1 MKQRRK
7 ILFCDNVLWGLVNF
21 RGSVIR
27 HFIQQGDEVI
37 LVAPQDD
44 ESIMKV
50 DIPQGVRYI
59 PVRLNRC
66 SRNPLTDLMYCA
78 HLYRIYR
85 KERPDYI
92 FHYTIKPNVYG
103 SIAARMVGISC
114 TGMVAGLGY
123 GLLGDGMLSRLLG
136 VMYRYA
142 FKYVSSI
149 FVLNQFN
156 YQYLLE
162 HKFCTAG
169 QLRLLKGGEGVDLN
183 AYPYVEEKSGSPV
196 IFLMIGRVLYDKGYR
211 EYVEAAKIVRRQY
224 PDVHC
229 QLLGML
235 DETYPAH
242 VDEEE
247 LRRDVEGGA
256 IEYLASTN
264 NVMQYLGRSGVV
276 VVLPS
281 YFEGLNRSLMEAC
294 SVGRPIITTD
304 IPGCR
309 ETVDDGQNGFLVKVK
324 DARSLADGMLRY
336 LKLSEEERQAFSRHS
351 RKKAEETF
359 DVRHVI
365 KEYEKD
371 LANARKNK

>member
-1 MKQRRK
+1 MKQGRK

-27 HFIQQGDEVI
+27 HFVQQGDEVV

-50 DIPQGVRYI
+50 DIPKGVRYI

-66 SRNPLTDLMYCA
+66 SRNPFTDLMYCA

-85 KERPDYI
+85 KEHPDYI

-103 SIAARMVGISC
+103 SIAARLAGISC

-123 GLLGDGMLSRLLG
+123 GLLGDGMLSRLLA

-156 YQYLLE
+156 YQYLLD
-162 HKFCTAG
+162 HKFCTSS
-169 QLRLLKGGEGVDLN
+169 QLRLFKGGEGVDLS
-183 AYPYVEEKSGSPV
+183 AYPYVREESGSPV
-196 IFLMIGRVLYDKGYR
+196 VFLMVGRVLYDKGYR
-211 EYVEAAKIVRRQY
+211 EYVQAAKIVKQEY
-224 PDVHC
+224 PDVRC

-242 VDEEE
+242 VDEAE
-247 LRRDVEGGA
+247 LKRDVEEGT
-256 IEYLASTN
+256 IEYLESTN
-264 NVMQYLGRSGVV
+264 DVMQYLGRSGVV

-281 YFEGLNRSLMEAC
+281 YFEGLSRSLMEAC
-294 SVGRPIITTD
+294 AVGRPIIATD

-309 ETVDDGQNGFLVKVK
+309 ETVDEGKNGFLVKVK
-324 DARSLADGMLRY
+324 DSRSLAEGMLRY
-336 LKLSEEERQAFSRHS
+336 LNLSDAEKQAFSKHS

-359 DVRHVI
+359 DVRQVI

-371 LANARKNK
+371 LAKARK

>member
-1 MKQRRK
+1 MKQGRK

-27 HFIQQGDEVI
+27 HFVQQGDEVV

-50 DIPQGVRYI
+50 DIPEGVRYI

-66 SRNPLTDLMYCA
+66 SRNPFTDLIYCA

-85 KERPDYI
+85 KEHPDYI

-103 SIAARMVGISC
+103 SIAARLAGINC

-123 GLLGDGMLSRLLG
+123 GLLGDGMLSRLLA

-149 FVLNQFN
+149 FVLNKFN
-156 YQYLLE
+156 YQYLLD
-162 HKFCTAG
+162 HKFCTSA
-169 QLRLLKGGEGVDLN
+169 QLRLFKGGEGVDLS
-183 AYPYVEEKSGSPV
+183 AYPYVREESGSPV
-196 IFLMIGRVLYDKGYR
+196 VFLMVGRVLYDKGYR
-211 EYVEAAKIVRRQY
+211 EYVQAAKIVKQQY
-224 PDVHC
+224 PDVRC

-247 LRRDVEGGA
+247 LKRDVEEGT

-264 NVMQYLGRSGVV
+264 DVMQYLGRSGVV

-281 YFEGLNRSLMEAC
+281 YFEGLSRSLMEAC
-294 SVGRPIITTD
+294 AVGRPIIATD

-309 ETVDDGQNGFLVKVK
+309 ETVDEGKNGFLVKVK
-324 DARSLADGMLRY
+324 DSSSLAEGMLRY
-336 LKLSEEERQAFSRHS
+336 LSLSDAEKQAFSRHS

-359 DVRHVI
+359 DVRQVI
-365 KEYEKD
+365 KEYEKN
-371 LANARKNK
+371 LAKARK

>member
-1 MKQRRK
+1 MKQGRK

-27 HFIQQGDEVI
+27 HFVQQGDEVV

-50 DIPQGVRYI
+50 DIPEGVRYI

-66 SRNPLTDLMYCA
+66 SRNPFTDLIYCA

-85 KERPDYI
+85 KEHPDYI

-103 SIAARMVGISC
+103 SIAARLAGINC

-123 GLLGDGMLSRLLG
+123 GLLGDGMLSRLLA

-149 FVLNQFN
+149 FVLNKFN
-156 YQYLLE
+156 YQYLLD
-162 HKFCTAG
+162 HKFCTSA
-169 QLRLLKGGEGVDLN
+169 QLRLFKGGEGVDLS
-183 AYPYVEEKSGSPV
+183 AYPYVREESGSPV
-196 IFLMIGRVLYDKGYR
+196 VFLMVGRVLYDKGYR
-211 EYVEAAKIVRRQY
+211 EYVQAAKIVKQQY
-224 PDVHC
+224 PDVRC

-247 LRRDVEGGA
+247 LKRDVEEGT

-264 NVMQYLGRSGVV
+264 DVMQYLGRSGVV

-281 YFEGLNRSLMEAC
+281 YFEGLSRSLMEAC
-294 SVGRPIITTD
+294 AVGRPIIATD

-309 ETVDDGQNGFLVKVK
+309 ETVDEGKNGFLVKVK
-324 DARSLADGMLRY
+324 DSSSLAEGMLRY
-336 LKLSEEERQAFSRHS
+336 LSLSDVEKQAFSRHS

-359 DVRHVI
+359 DVRQVI
-365 KEYEKD
+365 KEYEKN
-371 LANARKNK
+371 LAKARK

>member
-1 MKQRRK
+1 MKQGRK

-27 HFIQQGDEVI
+27 HFVQQGDEVV

-50 DIPQGVRYI
+50 DIPEGVRYI

-66 SRNPLTDLMYCA
+66 SRNPFTDLIYCA

-85 KERPDYI
+85 KEHPDYI

-103 SIAARMVGISC
+103 SIAARLAGINC

-123 GLLGDGMLSRLLG
+123 GLLGDGMPSRLLA

-149 FVLNQFN
+149 FVLNKFN
-156 YQYLLE
+156 YQYLLD
-162 HKFCTAG
+162 HKFCTSA
-169 QLRLLKGGEGVDLN
+169 QLRLFKGGEGVDLS
-183 AYPYVEEKSGSPV
+183 AYPYVREESGSPV
-196 IFLMIGRVLYDKGYR
+196 VFLMVGRVLYDKGYR
-211 EYVEAAKIVRRQY
+211 EYVQAAKIVKQQY
-224 PDVHC
+224 PDVRC

-247 LRRDVEGGA
+247 LERDVEEGT

-264 NVMQYLGRSGVV
+264 DVMQYLGRSGVV

-281 YFEGLNRSLMEAC
+281 YFEGLSRSLMEAC
-294 SVGRPIITTD
+294 AVGRPIIATD

-309 ETVDDGQNGFLVKVK
+309 ETVDEGKNGFLVKVK
-324 DARSLADGMLRY
+324 DSSSLAEGMLRY
-336 LKLSEEERQAFSRHS
+336 LSLSDAEKQAFSRHS

-359 DVRHVI
+359 DVRQVI

-371 LANARKNK
+371 LAKARK

>member
-1 MKQRRK
+1 MKQGRK

-27 HFIQQGDEVI
+27 HFVQQGDEVV

-50 DIPQGVRYI
+50 DIPEGVRYI

-66 SRNPLTDLMYCA
+66 SRNPFTDLIYCA

-85 KERPDYI
+85 KEHPDYI

-103 SIAARMVGISC
+103 SIAARLAGINC

-123 GLLGDGMLSRLLG
+123 GLLGDGMLSRLLA

-156 YQYLLE
+156 YQYLLD
-162 HKFCTAG
+162 HKFCTSA
-169 QLRLLKGGEGVDLN
+169 QLRLFKGGEGVDLS
-183 AYPYVEEKSGSPV
+183 AYPYVREESGSPV
-196 IFLMIGRVLYDKGYR
+196 VFLMVGRVLYDKGYR
-211 EYVEAAKIVRRQY
+211 EYVQAAKIVKQQY
-224 PDVHC
+224 PDVRC

-235 DETYPAH
+235 DKTYPAH

-247 LRRDVEGGA
+247 LKRDVEEGT

-264 NVMQYLGRSGVV
+264 DVMQYLGRSGVV

-281 YFEGLNRSLMEAC
+281 YFEGLSRSLMEAC
-294 SVGRPIITTD
+294 AVGRPIIATD

-309 ETVDDGQNGFLVKVK
+309 ETVDEGKNGFLVKVK
-324 DARSLADGMLRY
+324 DSSSLAEGMLRY
-336 LKLSEEERQAFSRHS
+336 LSLSDAEKQAFSRHS

-359 DVRHVI
+359 DVRQVI

-371 LANARKNK
+371 LAKARK

>member
-1 MKQRRK
+1 MKQGRK

-27 HFIQQGDEVI
+27 HFVQQGDEVV

-50 DIPQGVRYI
+50 DIPEGVRYI

-66 SRNPLTDLMYCA
+66 SRNPFTDLIYCA

-85 KERPDYI
+85 KEHPDYI

-103 SIAARMVGISC
+103 SIAARLAGINC

-123 GLLGDGMLSRLLG
+123 GLLGDGMLSRLLA

-156 YQYLLE
+156 YQYLLD
-162 HKFCTAG
+162 HKFCTSA
-169 QLRLLKGGEGVDLN
+169 QLRLFKGGEGVDLN
-183 AYPYVEEKSGSPV
+183 AYPYVREESGSPV
-196 IFLMIGRVLYDKGYR
+196 VFLMVGRVLYDKGYR
-211 EYVEAAKIVRRQY
+211 EYVQAAKIVKQQY
-224 PDVHC
+224 PDVRC

-247 LRRDVEGGA
+247 LKRDVEEGT

-264 NVMQYLGRSGVV
+264 DVMQYLGRSGVV

-281 YFEGLNRSLMEAC
+281 YFEGLSRSLMEAC
-294 SVGRPIITTD
+294 AVGRPIIATD

-309 ETVDDGQNGFLVKVK
+309 ETVDEGKNGFLVKVK
-324 DARSLADGMLRY
+324 DSSSLAEGMLRY
-336 LKLSEEERQAFSRHS
+336 LSLSDAEKQAFSRHS

-359 DVRHVI
+359 DVRQVI

-371 LANARKNK
+371 LAKARK

>member
-1 MKQRRK
+1 MKQGRK

-27 HFIQQGDEVI
+27 HFVQQGDEVV

-50 DIPQGVRYI
+50 DIPEGVRYI

-66 SRNPLTDLMYCA
+66 SRNPFTDLIYCA

-85 KERPDYI
+85 KEHPDYI

-103 SIAARMVGISC
+103 SIAARLAGINC

-123 GLLGDGMLSRLLG
+123 GLLGDGMLSRLLA

-156 YQYLLE
+156 YQYLLD
-162 HKFCTAG
+162 HKFCTSA
-169 QLRLLKGGEGVDLN
+169 QLRLFKGGEGVDLS
-183 AYPYVEEKSGSPV
+183 AYPYVREESGSPV
-196 IFLMIGRVLYDKGYR
+196 VFLMVGRVLYDKGYR
-211 EYVEAAKIVRRQY
+211 EYVQAAKIVKQQY
-224 PDVHC
+224 PDVRC

-247 LRRDVEGGA
+247 LKRDVEEGT

-264 NVMQYLGRSGVV
+264 DVMQYLGRSGVV

-281 YFEGLNRSLMEAC
+281 YFEGLSRSLMEAC
-294 SVGRPIITTD
+294 AVGRPIIATD

-309 ETVDDGQNGFLVKVK
+309 ETVDEGKNGFLVKVK
-324 DARSLADGMLRY
+324 DSSSLAEGMLRY
-336 LKLSEEERQAFSRHS
+336 LSLSDAEKQAFSRHS

-359 DVRHVI
+359 DVRQVI

-371 LANARKNK
+371 LAKARK

>member
-1 MKQRRK
+1 MKQGRK

-27 HFIQQGDEVI
+27 HFVQQGDEVV

-50 DIPQGVRYI
+50 DIPEGVRYI

-66 SRNPLTDLMYCA
+66 SRNPFTDLIYCA

-85 KERPDYI
+85 KEHPDYI

-103 SIAARMVGISC
+103 SIAARLAGINC

-123 GLLGDGMLSRLLG
+123 GLLGDGMLSRLLA

-149 FVLNQFN
+149 FVLNKFN
-156 YQYLLE
+156 YQYLLD
-162 HKFCTAG
+162 HKFCTSA
-169 QLRLLKGGEGVDLN
+169 QLRLFKGGEGVDLS
-183 AYPYVEEKSGSPV
+183 AYPYVWEESGSPV
-196 IFLMIGRVLYDKGYR
+196 VFLMVGRVLYDKGYR
-211 EYVEAAKIVRRQY
+211 EYVQAAKIVKQQY
-224 PDVHC
+224 PDVRC

-247 LRRDVEGGA
+247 LKRDVEEGT

-264 NVMQYLGRSGVV
+264 DVMQYLGRSGVV

-281 YFEGLNRSLMEAC
+281 YFEGLSRSLMEAC
-294 SVGRPIITTD
+294 AVGRPIIATD

-309 ETVDDGQNGFLVKVK
+309 ETVDEGKNGFLVKVK
-324 DARSLADGMLRY
+324 DSSSLAEGMLRY
-336 LKLSEEERQAFSRHS
+336 LSLSDAEKQAFSRHS

-359 DVRHVI
+359 DVRQVI

-371 LANARKNK
+371 LAKARK

>member
-1 MKQRRK
+1 MKQGRK

-27 HFIQQGDEVI
+27 HFVQQGDEVV
-37 LVAPQDD
+37 LVASQDD

-50 DIPQGVRYI
+50 DIPEGVRYI

-66 SRNPLTDLMYCA
+66 SRNPFTDLIYCA

-85 KERPDYI
+85 KEHPDYI

-103 SIAARMVGISC
+103 SIAARLAGINC

-123 GLLGDGMLSRLLG
+123 GLLGDGMLSRLLA

-149 FVLNQFN
+149 FVLNKFN
-156 YQYLLE
+156 YQYLLD
-162 HKFCTAG
+162 HKFCTSA
-169 QLRLLKGGEGVDLN
+169 QLRLFKGGEGVDLS
-183 AYPYVEEKSGSPV
+183 AYPYVREESGSPV
-196 IFLMIGRVLYDKGYR
+196 VFLMVGRVLYDKGYR
-211 EYVEAAKIVRRQY
+211 EYVQAAKIVKQQY
-224 PDVHC
+224 PDVRC

-247 LRRDVEGGA
+247 LKRDVEEGT

-264 NVMQYLGRSGVV
+264 DVMQYLGRSGVV

-281 YFEGLNRSLMEAC
+281 YFEGLSRSLMEAC
-294 SVGRPIITTD
+294 AVGRPIIATD

-309 ETVDDGQNGFLVKVK
+309 ETVDEGKNGFLVKVK
-324 DARSLADGMLRY
+324 DSSSLAEGMLRY
-336 LKLSEEERQAFSRHS
+336 LSLSDAEKQAFSRHS

-359 DVRHVI
+359 DVRQVI

-371 LANARKNK
+371 LAKARK

>member
-27 HFIQQGDEVI
+27 HFVQQGDEVI
-37 LVAPQDD
+37 LVAPQGD

-50 DIPQGVRYI
+50 DIPEGVRYI

-66 SRNPLTDLMYCA
+66 SRNPFTDLIYCT

-85 KERPDYI
+85 KEHPDYI

-103 SIAARMVGISC
+103 SIAARLAGINC

-123 GLLGDGMLSRLLG
+123 GLLGDGMLSRLLA

-149 FVLNQFN
+149 FVLNKFN
-156 YQYLLE
+156 YQYLLD
-162 HKFCTAG
+162 HKFCTSA
-169 QLRLLKGGEGVDLN
+169 QLRLFKGGEGVDLS
-183 AYPYVEEKSGSPV
+183 AYPYVREESGSPV
-196 IFLMIGRVLYDKGYR
+196 VFLMVGRVLYDKGYR
-211 EYVEAAKIVRRQY
+211 EYVQAAKIVKQQY
-224 PDVHC
+224 PDVRC

-247 LRRDVEGGA
+247 LKRDVEEGT

-264 NVMQYLGRSGVV
+264 DVMQYLGRSGVV

-281 YFEGLNRSLMEAC
+281 YFEGLSRSLMEAC
-294 SVGRPIITTD
+294 AVGRPIIATD

-309 ETVDDGQNGFLVKVK
+309 ETVDEGKNGFLVKVK
-324 DARSLADGMLRY
+324 DSSSLAEGMLRY
-336 LKLSEEERQAFSRHS
+336 LSLSDAEKQAFSRHS

-359 DVRHVI
+359 DVRQVI

-371 LANARKNK
+371 LAKARK

>member
-1 MKQRRK
+1 MKQGRK

-27 HFIQQGDEVI
+27 HFVQQGDEVV

-50 DIPQGVRYI
+50 DIPEGVRYI

-66 SRNPLTDLMYCA
+66 SRNPFTDLIYCA

-85 KERPDYI
+85 KEHPDYI

-103 SIAARMVGISC
+103 SIAARLAGINC

-123 GLLGDGMLSRLLG
+123 GLLGDGMLSRLLA

-149 FVLNQFN
+149 FVLNNFN
-156 YQYLLE
+156 YQYLLD
-162 HKFCTAG
+162 HKFCTSA
-169 QLRLLKGGEGVDLN
+169 QLRLFKGGEGVDLS
-183 AYPYVEEKSGSPV
+183 AYPYVREESGSPV
-196 IFLMIGRVLYDKGYR
+196 VFLMVGRVLYDKGYR
-211 EYVEAAKIVRRQY
+211 EYVQAAKIVKQQY
-224 PDVHC
+224 PDVRC

-247 LRRDVEGGA
+247 LKRDVEEGT

-264 NVMQYLGRSGVV
+264 DVMQYLGRSGVV

-281 YFEGLNRSLMEAC
+281 YFEGLSRSLMEAC
-294 SVGRPIITTD
+294 AVGRPIIATD

-309 ETVDDGQNGFLVKVK
+309 ETVDEGKDGFPVKVK
-324 DARSLADGMLRY
+324 DSSSLAEGMLRY
-336 LKLSEEERQAFSRHS
+336 LSLSDAEKQAFSRHS

-359 DVRHVI
+359 DVRQVI

-371 LANARKNK
+371 LAKARK

>member
-1 MKQRRK
+1 MKQGRK

-27 HFIQQGDEVI
+27 HFVQQGDEVV

-44 ESIMKV
+44 ESVMKV
-50 DIPQGVRYI
+50 DILEGVRYI

-66 SRNPLTDLMYCA
+66 SRNPFTDLIYCA

-85 KERPDYI
+85 KEHPDYI

-103 SIAARMVGISC
+103 SIAARLAGINC

-123 GLLGDGMLSRLLG
+123 GLLGDGMLSRLLA

-156 YQYLLE
+156 YQYLLD
-162 HKFCTAG
+162 HKFCSSA
-169 QLRLLKGGEGVDLN
+169 QLRLFKGGEGVDLS
-183 AYPYVEEKSGSPV
+183 AYPYVREESGSPV
-196 IFLMIGRVLYDKGYR
+196 VFLMVGRVLYDKGYR
-211 EYVEAAKIVRRQY
+211 EYVQAAKIVKQQY
-224 PDVHC
+224 PDVRC

-247 LRRDVEGGA
+247 LKRDVEEGT

-264 NVMQYLGRSGVV
+264 DVMQYLGRSGVV

-281 YFEGLNRSLMEAC
+281 YFEGLSRSLMEAC
-294 SVGRPIITTD
+294 AVGRPIIATD

-309 ETVDDGQNGFLVKVK
+309 ETVDEGKNGFLVKVK
-324 DARSLADGMLRY
+324 DSSSLAEGMLRY
-336 LKLSEEERQAFSRHS
+336 LSLSDAEKQAFSRHS

-359 DVRHVI
+359 DVRQVI

-371 LANARKNK
+371 LAKARK

>member
-1 MKQRRK
+1 MKQGRK

-27 HFIQQGDEVI
+27 HFVQQGDEVV

-50 DIPQGVRYI
+50 DIPEGVRYI

-66 SRNPLTDLMYCA
+66 SRNPFTDLIYCA

-85 KERPDYI
+85 KEHPDYI

-103 SIAARMVGISC
+103 SIAARLAGINC

-123 GLLGDGMLSRLLG
+123 GLLGDGMLSRLLA

-149 FVLNQFN
+149 FVLNKFN

-162 HKFCTAG
+162 HKFCTSA
-169 QLRLLKGGEGVDLN
+169 QLRLFKGGEGVDLS
-183 AYPYVEEKSGSPV
+183 AYPYVREESGSPV
-196 IFLMIGRVLYDKGYR
+196 VFLMVGRVLYDKGYR
-211 EYVEAAKIVRRQY
+211 EYVQAAKIVKQQY
-224 PDVHC
+224 PDVRC

-247 LRRDVEGGA
+247 LKRDVEEGT

-264 NVMQYLGRSGVV
+264 DVMQYLGRSGVV

-281 YFEGLNRSLMEAC
+281 YFEGLSRSLMEAC
-294 SVGRPIITTD
+294 AVGRPIIATD

-309 ETVDDGQNGFLVKVK
+309 ETVDEGKNGFLVKVK
-324 DARSLADGMLRY
+324 DSSSLAEGMLRY
-336 LKLSEEERQAFSRHS
+336 LSLSDAEKQAFSRHS

-359 DVRHVI
+359 DVRQVI

-371 LANARKNK
+371 LAKARK

>member
-1 MKQRRK
+1 MKQGRK

-27 HFIQQGDEVI
+27 HFVQQGDEVV

-50 DIPQGVRYI
+50 DIPEGIRYI

-66 SRNPLTDLMYCA
+66 SRNPFTDLIYCA

-85 KERPDYI
+85 KEHPDYI

-103 SIAARMVGISC
+103 SIAARLAGINC
-114 TGMVAGLGY
+114 TGMVTGLGY
-123 GLLGDGMLSRLLG
+123 GLLGDGMLSRLLA

-149 FVLNQFN
+149 FVLNKFN
-156 YQYLLE
+156 YQYLLD
-162 HKFCTAG
+162 HKFCTSA
-169 QLRLLKGGEGVDLN
+169 QLRLFKGGEGVDLS
-183 AYPYVEEKSGSPV
+183 AYPYVREESGSPV
-196 IFLMIGRVLYDKGYR
+196 VFLMVGRVLYDKGYR
-211 EYVEAAKIVRRQY
+211 EYVQAAKIVKQQY
-224 PDVHC
+224 PDVRC

-247 LRRDVEGGA
+247 LKRDVEEGI

-264 NVMQYLGRSGVV
+264 DMMQYLGRSGVV

-281 YFEGLNRSLMEAC
+281 YFEGLSRSLMEAC
-294 SVGRPIITTD
+294 AVGRPIIATD

-309 ETVDDGQNGFLVKVK
+309 ETVDEGKNGFLVKVK
-324 DARSLADGMLRY
+324 DSSSLAEGMLRY
-336 LKLSEEERQAFSRHS
+336 LSLSDAEKQAFSRHS

-359 DVRHVI
+359 DVRQVI

-371 LANARKNK
+371 LAKARK

>member
-27 HFIQQGDEVI
+27 HFVHQGDEVV

-50 DIPQGVRYI
+50 DIPEGVRYI

-66 SRNPLTDLMYCA
+66 SRNPFTDLIYCA

-85 KERPDYI
+85 KEHPDYI

-103 SIAARMVGISC
+103 SIAARLAGINC

-123 GLLGDGMLSRLLG
+123 GLLGDGMLSRLLA

-149 FVLNQFN
+149 FVLNKFN
-156 YQYLLE
+156 YQYLLD
-162 HKFCTAG
+162 HKFCTSA
-169 QLRLLKGGEGVDLN
+169 QLRLFKGGEGVDLS
-183 AYPYVEEKSGSPV
+183 AYPYVREESGSPV
-196 IFLMIGRVLYDKGYR
+196 VFLMVGRVLYDKGYR
-211 EYVEAAKIVRRQY
+211 EYVQAAKIVKQQY
-224 PDVHC
+224 PDVRC

-247 LRRDVEGGA
+247 LKRDVKEGT

-264 NVMQYLGRSGVV
+264 DVMQYLGRSGVV

-281 YFEGLNRSLMEAC
+281 YFEGLSRSLMEAC
-294 SVGRPIITTD
+294 AVGRPIIATD

-309 ETVDDGQNGFLVKVK
+309 ETVDEGKNGFLVKVK
-324 DARSLADGMLRY
+324 DSSSLAEGMLRY
-336 LKLSEEERQAFSRHS
+336 LSLSDAEKQAFSRHS

-359 DVRHVI
+359 DVRQVI

-371 LANARKNK
+371 LAKARK

>member
-1 MKQRRK
+1 MKQGRK

-27 HFIQQGDEVI
+27 HFVQQGDEVV

-50 DIPQGVRYI
+50 DIPEGVRYI

-66 SRNPLTDLMYCA
+66 SRNPFTDLIYCA

-85 KERPDYI
+85 KEHPDYI

-103 SIAARMVGISC
+103 SIAARLAGINC

-123 GLLGDGMLSRLLG
+123 GLLGDGMLSRLLA

-149 FVLNQFN
+149 FVLNKFN
-156 YQYLLE
+156 YQYLLD
-162 HKFCTAG
+162 HKFCTSA
-169 QLRLLKGGEGVDLN
+169 QLRLFKGGEGVDLN
-183 AYPYVEEKSGSPV
+183 AYPYVREESGSPV
-196 IFLMIGRVLYDKGYR
+196 VFLMVGRVLYDKGYR
-211 EYVEAAKIVRRQY
+211 EYVQAAKIVKQQY
-224 PDVHC
+224 PDVRC

-247 LRRDVEGGA
+247 LKRDVEEGT

-264 NVMQYLGRSGVV
+264 DVMQYLGRSGVV

-281 YFEGLNRSLMEAC
+281 YFEGLSRSLMEAC
-294 SVGRPIITTD
+294 AVGRPIIATD

-309 ETVDDGQNGFLVKVK
+309 ETVDEGKNGFLVKVK
-324 DARSLADGMLRY
+324 DSSSLAEGMLRY
-336 LKLSEEERQAFSRHS
+336 LSLSDAEKQAFSRHS

-359 DVRHVI
+359 DVRQVI

-371 LANARKNK
+371 LAKARK

>member
-66 SRNPLTDLMYCA
+66 SRNPFTDLIYCA

-85 KERPDYI
+85 KEHPDYI

-103 SIAARMVGISC
+103 SIAARLAGINC

-123 GLLGDGMLSRLLG
+123 GLLGDGMLSRLLA

-149 FVLNQFN
+149 FVLNKFN
-156 YQYLLE
+156 YQYLLD
-162 HKFCTAG
+162 HKFCTSA
-169 QLRLLKGGEGVDLN
+169 QLRLFKGGEGVDLS
-183 AYPYVEEKSGSPV
+183 AYPYVREESGSPV
-196 IFLMIGRVLYDKGYR
+196 VFLMVGRVLYDKGYR
-211 EYVEAAKIVRRQY
+211 EYVQAAKIVKQQY
-224 PDVHC
+224 PDVRC

-247 LRRDVEGGA
+247 LKRDVEEGT

-264 NVMQYLGRSGVV
+264 DVMQYLGRSGVV

-281 YFEGLNRSLMEAC
+281 YFEGLSRSLMEAC
-294 SVGRPIITTD
+294 AVGRPIIATD

-309 ETVDDGQNGFLVKVK
+309 ETVDEGKNGFLVKVK
-324 DARSLADGMLRY
+324 DSSSLAEGMLRY
-336 LKLSEEERQAFSRHS
+336 LSLSDAEKQAFSRHS

-359 DVRHVI
+359 DVRQVI

-371 LANARKNK
+371 LAKARK

>member
-1 MKQRRK
+1 MKQGRK

-27 HFIQQGDEVI
+27 HFVQQGDEVV

-50 DIPQGVRYI
+50 DIPEGVRYI

-66 SRNPLTDLMYCA
+66 SRNPFTDLIYCA

-85 KERPDYI
+85 KEHPDYI

-103 SIAARMVGISC
+103 SIAARLAGINC

-123 GLLGDGMLSRLLG
+123 GLLGDGMLSRLLA

-149 FVLNQFN
+149 FVLNKFN
-156 YQYLLE
+156 YQYLLG
-162 HKFCTAG
+162 HKFCTSA
-169 QLRLLKGGEGVDLN
+169 QLRLFKGGEGVDLS
-183 AYPYVEEKSGSPV
+183 AYPYVREESGSPV
-196 IFLMIGRVLYDKGYR
+196 VFLMVGRVLYDKGYR
-211 EYVEAAKIVRRQY
+211 EYVQAAKIVKQQY
-224 PDVHC
+224 PDVRC

-247 LRRDVEGGA
+247 LKRDVEEGT

-264 NVMQYLGRSGVV
+264 DVMQYLGRSGVV

-281 YFEGLNRSLMEAC
+281 YFEGLSRSLMEAC
-294 SVGRPIITTD
+294 AVGRPIIATD

-309 ETVDDGQNGFLVKVK
+309 ETVDEGKNGFLVKVK
-324 DARSLADGMLRY
+324 DSSSLAEGMLRY
-336 LKLSEEERQAFSRHS
+336 LSLSDVEKQAFSRHS

-359 DVRHVI
+359 DVRQVI

-371 LANARKNK
+371 LAKARK

>member
-1 MKQRRK
+1 MKRRRK

-50 DIPQGVRYI
+50 DIPQGVRYV

-66 SRNPLTDLMYCA
+66 SRNPFTDLIYCA

-103 SIAARMVGISC
+103 SIAARLKGIPC

-123 GLLGDGMLSRLLG
+123 GLLGDGMLSRLLA

-156 YQYLLE
+156 YQYLLG

-196 IFLMIGRVLYDKGYR
+196 FFLMVGRVLYDKGYR
-211 EYVEAAKIVRRQY
+211 EYVQAAKIVKQQY
-224 PDVHC
+224 PEIRF

-242 VDEEE
+242 VDEAE
-247 LRRDVEGGA
+247 LKRDVEDGA
-256 IEYLASTN
+256 IEYLEATN
-264 NVMQYLGRSGVV
+264 DVMQYLGRSGVV

-281 YFEGLNRSLMEAC
+281 HFEGLSRSLMEAC
-294 SVGRPIITTD
+294 AVGRPIIATD

-309 ETVDDGQNGFLVKVK
+309 ETVDEGKNGFLVKVK
-324 DARSLADGMLRY
+324 DALSLSEGMLRY
-336 LKLSEEERQAFSRHS
+336 LKLSDAEKQAFSRHS

-359 DVRHVI
+359 DVRKVI
-365 KEYEKD
+365 AEYEKD
-371 LANARKNK
+371 LAKARK

>member
-1 MKQRRK
+1 MKQGRK

-27 HFIQQGDEVI
+27 HFVQQGDEVV

-50 DIPQGVRYI
+50 DIPEGVRYI

-66 SRNPLTDLMYCA
+66 SRNPFTDLIYCA

-85 KERPDYI
+85 KEHPDYI

-103 SIAARMVGISC
+103 SIAARLAGINC

-123 GLLGDGMLSRLLG
+123 GLLGDGMLSRLLA

-149 FVLNQFN
+149 FVLNKFN
-156 YQYLLE
+156 YQYLLD
-162 HKFCTAG
+162 HKFCTSA
-169 QLRLLKGGEGVDLN
+169 QLRLFKGGEGVDLS
-183 AYPYVEEKSGSPV
+183 AYPYVREESGSQV
-196 IFLMIGRVLYDKGYR
+196 VFLMVGRVLYDKGYR
-211 EYVEAAKIVRRQY
+211 EYVQAAKIVKQQY
-224 PDVHC
+224 PDVRC

-247 LRRDVEGGA
+247 LKRDVEEGT

-264 NVMQYLGRSGVV
+264 DVMQYLGRSGVV

-281 YFEGLNRSLMEAC
+281 YFEGLSRSLMEAC
-294 SVGRPIITTD
+294 AVGRPIIATD

-309 ETVDDGQNGFLVKVK
+309 ETVDEGKNGFLVKVK
-324 DARSLADGMLRY
+324 DSSSLAEGMLRY
-336 LKLSEEERQAFSRHS
+336 LSLSDAEKQAFSRHS

-359 DVRHVI
+359 DVRQVI

-371 LANARKNK
+371 LAKARK

>member
-1 MKQRRK
+1 MKQGRK

-66 SRNPLTDLMYCA
+66 SRNPFTDLIYCA

-85 KERPDYI
+85 KEHPDYI

-103 SIAARMVGISC
+103 SIAARLAGINC

-123 GLLGDGMLSRLLG
+123 GLLGDGMLSRLLA

-149 FVLNQFN
+149 FVLNKFN
-156 YQYLLE
+156 YQYLLD
-162 HKFCTAG
+162 HKFCTSA
-169 QLRLLKGGEGVDLN
+169 QLRLFKGGEGVDLS
-183 AYPYVEEKSGSPV
+183 AYPYVREESGSPV
-196 IFLMIGRVLYDKGYR
+196 VFLMVGRVLYDKGYR
-211 EYVEAAKIVRRQY
+211 EYVQAAKIVKQQY
-224 PDVHC
+224 PDVRC

-247 LRRDVEGGA
+247 LKRDVEEGT

-264 NVMQYLGRSGVV
+264 DVMQYLGRSGVV

-281 YFEGLNRSLMEAC
+281 YFEGLSRSLMEAC
-294 SVGRPIITTD
+294 AVGRPIIATD

-309 ETVDDGQNGFLVKVK
+309 ETVDEGKNGFLVKVK
-324 DARSLADGMLRY
+324 DSSSLAEGMLRY
-336 LKLSEEERQAFSRHS
+336 LSLSDAEKQAFSRHS

-359 DVRHVI
+359 DVRQVI

-371 LANARKNK
+371 LAKARK

>member
-1 MKQRRK
+1 MKQGRK

-27 HFIQQGDEVI
+27 HFVQQGDEVV

-50 DIPQGVRYI
+50 DIPEGVRYI

-66 SRNPLTDLMYCA
+66 SRNPFTDLIYCA

-85 KERPDYI
+85 KEHPDYI

-103 SIAARMVGISC
+103 SIAARLAGINC

-123 GLLGDGMLSRLLG
+123 GLLGDGMLSRLLA

-142 FKYVSSI
+142 FKYASSI
-149 FVLNQFN
+149 FVLNKFN
-156 YQYLLE
+156 YQYLLD
-162 HKFCTAG
+162 HKFCTSA
-169 QLRLLKGGEGVDLN
+169 QLRLFKGGEGVDLS
-183 AYPYVEEKSGSPV
+183 AYPYVREESGSPV
-196 IFLMIGRVLYDKGYR
+196 VFLMVGRVLYDKGYR
-211 EYVEAAKIVRRQY
+211 EYVQAAKIVKQQY
-224 PDVHC
+224 PDVRC

-247 LRRDVEGGA
+247 LKRDVEEGT

-264 NVMQYLGRSGVV
+264 DVMQYLGRSGVV

-281 YFEGLNRSLMEAC
+281 YFEGLSRSLMEAC
-294 SVGRPIITTD
+294 AVGRPIIATD

-309 ETVDDGQNGFLVKVK
+309 ETVDEGKNGFLVKVK
-324 DARSLADGMLRY
+324 DSSSLAEGMLRY
-336 LKLSEEERQAFSRHS
+336 LSLSDVEKQAFSRHS

-359 DVRHVI
+359 DVRQVI

-371 LANARKNK
+371 LAKARK

>member
-1 MKQRRK
+1 MKQGRK

-27 HFIQQGDEVI
+27 HFVQQGDEVV

-50 DIPQGVRYI
+50 DIPEGVRYI

-66 SRNPLTDLMYCA
+66 SRNPFTDLIYCA

-85 KERPDYI
+85 KEHPDYI

-103 SIAARMVGISC
+103 SIAARLAGINC

-123 GLLGDGMLSRLLG
+123 GLLGDGMLSRLLA

-149 FVLNQFN
+149 FVLNKFN
-156 YQYLLE
+156 YQYLLD
-162 HKFCTAG
+162 HKFCTSA
-169 QLRLLKGGEGVDLN
+169 QLRLFKGGEGVDLS
-183 AYPYVEEKSGSPV
+183 AYPYVREESGSPV
-196 IFLMIGRVLYDKGYR
+196 VFLMVGRVLYDKGYR
-211 EYVEAAKIVRRQY
+211 EYVQAAKIVKQQY
-224 PDVHC
+224 PDVRC

-247 LRRDVEGGA
+247 LKRDVEEGT

-264 NVMQYLGRSGVV
+264 DVMQYLGRSGVV

-281 YFEGLNRSLMEAC
+281 YFEGLSRSLMEAC
-294 SVGRPIITTD
+294 AVGRPIIATD

-309 ETVDDGQNGFLVKVK
+309 ETVDEGKNGFLVKVK
-324 DARSLADGMLRY
+324 DSSSLAEGMLRY
-336 LKLSEEERQAFSRHS
+336 LSLSDAEKQAFSRHS

-359 DVRHVI
+359 DVRQVF

-371 LANARKNK
+371 LAKARK

>member
-1 MKQRRK
+1 MKQGRK

-27 HFIQQGDEVI
+27 HFIQQGDEVV

-50 DIPQGVRYI
+50 DIPEGVRYI

-66 SRNPLTDLMYCA
+66 SRNPFTDLIYCA

-85 KERPDYI
+85 KEHPDYI

-103 SIAARMVGISC
+103 SIAARLAGINC

-123 GLLGDGMLSRLLG
+123 GLLGDGMLSRLLA

-149 FVLNQFN
+149 FVLNKFN
-156 YQYLLE
+156 YQYLLD
-162 HKFCTAG
+162 HKFCTSA
-169 QLRLLKGGEGVDLN
+169 QLRLFKGGEGVDLS
-183 AYPYVEEKSGSPV
+183 AYPYVREESGSPV
-196 IFLMIGRVLYDKGYR
+196 VFLMVGRVLYDKGYR
-211 EYVEAAKIVRRQY
+211 EYVQAAKIVKQQY
-224 PDVHC
+224 PDVRC

-247 LRRDVEGGA
+247 LKRDVEEGT

-264 NVMQYLGRSGVV
+264 DVMQYLGRSGVV

-281 YFEGLNRSLMEAC
+281 YFEGLSRSLMEAC
-294 SVGRPIITTD
+294 AVGRPIIATD

-309 ETVDDGQNGFLVKVK
+309 ETVDEGKNGFLVKVK
-324 DARSLADGMLRY
+324 DSSSLAEGMLRY
-336 LKLSEEERQAFSRHS
+336 LSLSDAEKQAFSRHS

-359 DVRHVI
+359 DVRQVI

-371 LANARKNK
+371 LAKARK

>member
-1 MKQRRK
+1 MKQGRK
-7 ILFCDNVLWGLVNF
+7 ILFCDNVLWGMVNF

-27 HFIQQGDEVI
+27 HFVQQGDEVV

-50 DIPQGVRYI
+50 DIPEGVRYI

-66 SRNPLTDLMYCA
+66 SRNPFTDLIYCA

-85 KERPDYI
+85 KEHPDYI

-103 SIAARMVGISC
+103 SIAARLAGINC

-123 GLLGDGMLSRLLG
+123 GLLGDGMLSRLLA

-149 FVLNQFN
+149 FVLNKFN
-156 YQYLLE
+156 YQYLLD
-162 HKFCTAG
+162 HKFCTSA
-169 QLRLLKGGEGVDLN
+169 QLRLFKGGEGVDLS
-183 AYPYVEEKSGSPV
+183 AYPYVREESGSPV
-196 IFLMIGRVLYDKGYR
+196 VFLMVGRVLYDKGYR
-211 EYVEAAKIVRRQY
+211 EYVQAAKIVKQQY
-224 PDVHC
+224 PDVRC

-247 LRRDVEGGA
+247 LKRDVEEGT

-264 NVMQYLGRSGVV
+264 DVMQYLGRSGVV

-281 YFEGLNRSLMEAC
+281 YFEGLSRSLMEAC
-294 SVGRPIITTD
+294 AVGRPIIATD

-309 ETVDDGQNGFLVKVK
+309 ETVDEGKNGFLVKVK
-324 DARSLADGMLRY
+324 DSSSLAEGMLRY
-336 LKLSEEERQAFSRHS
+336 LSLSDAEKQAFSRHS

-359 DVRHVI
+359 DVRQVI

-371 LANARKNK
+371 LAKARK

>member
-1 MKQRRK
+1 MKQGRK

-27 HFIQQGDEVI
+27 HFVQQGDEVV

-50 DIPQGVRYI
+50 DIPEGVRYI

-66 SRNPLTDLMYCA
+66 SRNPFTDLIYCA

-85 KERPDYI
+85 KEHPDYI

-103 SIAARMVGISC
+103 SIAARLAGINC

-123 GLLGDGMLSRLLG
+123 GLLGDGMLSRLLA

-149 FVLNQFN
+149 FVLNKFN
-156 YQYLLE
+156 YQYLLD
-162 HKFCTAG
+162 HKFCTSA
-169 QLRLLKGGEGVDLN
+169 QLRLFKGGEGVDLS
-183 AYPYVEEKSGSPV
+183 AYPYVREESGSPV
-196 IFLMIGRVLYDKGYR
+196 VFLMVGRVLYDKGYR
-211 EYVEAAKIVRRQY
+211 EYVQAAKIVKQQY
-224 PDVHC
+224 PDVRC
-229 QLLGML
+229 QLLGLL

-247 LRRDVEGGA
+247 LKRDVEEGT

-264 NVMQYLGRSGVV
+264 DVMQYLGRSGVV

-281 YFEGLNRSLMEAC
+281 YFEGLSRSLMEAC
-294 SVGRPIITTD
+294 AVGRPIIATD

-309 ETVDDGQNGFLVKVK
+309 ETVDEGKNGFLVKVK
-324 DARSLADGMLRY
+324 DSSSLAEGMLRY
-336 LKLSEEERQAFSRHS
+336 LSLSDAEKQAFSRHS

-359 DVRHVI
+359 DVRQVI

-371 LANARKNK
+371 LAKARK

>member
-1 MKQRRK
+1 MKQGRK

-27 HFIQQGDEVI
+27 HFVQQGDDVV

-50 DIPQGVRYI
+50 DIPEGVRYI

-66 SRNPLTDLMYCA
+66 SRNPFTDLIYCA

-85 KERPDYI
+85 KEHPDYI

-103 SIAARMVGISC
+103 SIAARLAGINC

-123 GLLGDGMLSRLLG
+123 GLLGDGMLSRLLA

-149 FVLNQFN
+149 FVLNKFN
-156 YQYLLE
+156 YQYLLD
-162 HKFCTAG
+162 HKFCTSA
-169 QLRLLKGGEGVDLN
+169 QLRLFKGGEGVDLS
-183 AYPYVEEKSGSPV
+183 AYPYVREESGSPV
-196 IFLMIGRVLYDKGYR
+196 VFLMVGRVLYDKGYR
-211 EYVEAAKIVRRQY
+211 EYVQAAKIVKQQY
-224 PDVHC
+224 PDVRC

-247 LRRDVEGGA
+247 LKRDVEEGT

-264 NVMQYLGRSGVV
+264 DVMQYLGRSGVV

-281 YFEGLNRSLMEAC
+281 YFEGLSRSLMEAC
-294 SVGRPIITTD
+294 AVGRPIIATD

-309 ETVDDGQNGFLVKVK
+309 ETVDEGKNGFLVKVK
-324 DARSLADGMLRY
+324 DSSSLAEGMLRY
-336 LKLSEEERQAFSRHS
+336 LSLSDAEKQAFSRHS

-359 DVRHVI
+359 DVRQVI

-371 LANARKNK
+371 LAKARK

>member
-1 MKQRRK
+1 MKQGRK

-27 HFIQQGDEVI
+27 HFVQQGDEVV

-44 ESIMKV
+44 ESIMNV
-50 DIPQGVRYI
+50 DIPEGVRYI

-66 SRNPLTDLMYCA
+66 SRNPFTDLIYCA

-85 KERPDYI
+85 KEHPDYI

-103 SIAARMVGISC
+103 SIAARLAGINC

-123 GLLGDGMLSRLLG
+123 GLLGDGMLSRLLA

-149 FVLNQFN
+149 FVLNKFN
-156 YQYLLE
+156 YQYLLD
-162 HKFCTAG
+162 HKFCTSA
-169 QLRLLKGGEGVDLN
+169 QLRLFKGGEGVDLS
-183 AYPYVEEKSGSPV
+183 AYPYVREESGSPV
-196 IFLMIGRVLYDKGYR
+196 VFLMVGRVLYDKGYR
-211 EYVEAAKIVRRQY
+211 EYVQAAKIVKQQY
-224 PDVHC
+224 PDVRC

-247 LRRDVEGGA
+247 LKRDVEEGT

-264 NVMQYLGRSGVV
+264 DVMQYLGRSGVV

-281 YFEGLNRSLMEAC
+281 YFEGLSRSLMEAC
-294 SVGRPIITTD
+294 AVGRPIIATD

-309 ETVDDGQNGFLVKVK
+309 ETVDEGKNGFLVKVK
-324 DARSLADGMLRY
+324 DSSSLAEGMLRY
-336 LKLSEEERQAFSRHS
+336 LSLSDAEKQAFSRHS

-359 DVRHVI
+359 DVRQVI

-371 LANARKNK
+371 LAKARK

>member
-1 MKQRRK
+1 MKQGRK

-27 HFIQQGDEVI
+27 HFVQQGDEVV

-50 DIPQGVRYI
+50 DIPEGVRYI

-66 SRNPLTDLMYCA
+66 SRNPFTDLIYCA

-85 KERPDYI
+85 KEHPDYI

-103 SIAARMVGISC
+103 SIAARLAGINC

-123 GLLGDGMLSRLLG
+123 GLLGDGMLSRLLA

-149 FVLNQFN
+149 FVLNKFN
-156 YQYLLE
+156 YQYLLD
-162 HKFCTAG
+162 HKFCTSA
-169 QLRLLKGGEGVDLN
+169 QLRLFKGGEGVDLS
-183 AYPYVEEKSGSPV
+183 AYPYVREESGSPV
-196 IFLMIGRVLYDKGYR
+196 VFLMVGRVLYDKGYR
-211 EYVEAAKIVRRQY
+211 EYVQAAKIVKQQY
-224 PDVHC
+224 PDVRC

-247 LRRDVEGGA
+247 LKRDVEEGT

-264 NVMQYLGRSGVV
+264 DVMQYLGRSGVV

-281 YFEGLNRSLMEAC
+281 YFEGLSRSLMEAC
-294 SVGRPIITTD
+294 AVGRPIIVTD

-309 ETVDDGQNGFLVKVK
+309 ETVDEGKNGFLVKVK
-324 DARSLADGMLRY
+324 DSSSLAEGMLRY
-336 LKLSEEERQAFSRHS
+336 LSLSDAEKQAFSRHS

-359 DVRHVI
+359 DVRQVI

-371 LANARKNK
+371 LAKARK

>member
-27 HFIQQGDEVI
+27 HFVQQGDEVI

-50 DIPQGVRYI
+50 DIPEGVRYI

-66 SRNPLTDLMYCA
+66 SRNPFTDLIYCA

-85 KERPDYI
+85 KEHPDYI

-103 SIAARMVGISC
+103 SIAARLAGINC

-123 GLLGDGMLSRLLG
+123 GLLGDGMLSRLLA

-149 FVLNQFN
+149 FVLNKFN
-156 YQYLLE
+156 YQYLLD
-162 HKFCTAG
+162 HKFCTSA
-169 QLRLLKGGEGVDLN
+169 QLRLFKGGEGVDLS
-183 AYPYVEEKSGSPV
+183 AYPYVREESGSPV
-196 IFLMIGRVLYDKGYR
+196 VFLMVGRVLYDKGYR
-211 EYVEAAKIVRRQY
+211 EYVQAAKIVKQQY
-224 PDVHC
+224 PDVRC

-247 LRRDVEGGA
+247 LKRDVEEGT

-264 NVMQYLGRSGVV
+264 DVMQYLGRSGVV

-281 YFEGLNRSLMEAC
+281 YFEGLSRSLMEAC
-294 SVGRPIITTD
+294 AVGRPIIATD

-309 ETVDDGQNGFLVKVK
+309 ETVDEGKNGFLVKVK
-324 DARSLADGMLRY
+324 DSSSLAEGMLRY
-336 LKLSEEERQAFSRHS
+336 LSLSDVEKQAFSRHS

-359 DVRHVI
+359 DVRQVI

-371 LANARKNK
+371 LAKARK

>member
-1 MKQRRK
+1 MKQGRK

-27 HFIQQGDEVI
+27 HFVQQGDEVV

-50 DIPQGVRYI
+50 DIPEGVRYI

-66 SRNPLTDLMYCA
+66 SRNPFTDLMYCA

-85 KERPDYI
+85 KEHPDYI

-103 SIAARMVGISC
+103 SIAARMAGINC

-123 GLLGDGMLSRLLG
+123 GLLGDGMLSRLLA

-156 YQYLLE
+156 YQYLLD
-162 HKFCTAG
+162 HKFCTTA
-169 QLRLLKGGEGVDLN
+169 QLRLFQGGEGVDLS
-183 AYPYVEEKSGSPV
+183 AYPYVREESGSPV
-196 IFLMIGRVLYDKGYR
+196 VFLMVGRVLYDKGYR
-211 EYVEAAKIVRRQY
+211 EYVQAAKIVKQQY
-224 PDVHC
+224 PDVRC

-242 VDEEE
+242 VDEAE
-247 LRRDVEGGA
+247 LKRDVEEGT
-256 IEYLASTN
+256 IEYLESTN
-264 NVMQYLGRSGVV
+264 DVMQYLGRSGVV

-281 YFEGLNRSLMEAC
+281 YFEGLSRSLMEAC
-294 SVGRPIITTD
+294 AVGRPIIATD

-309 ETVDDGQNGFLVKVK
+309 ETVDEGKNGFLVKVK
-324 DARSLADGMLRY
+324 DSRSLAEGMLRY
-336 LKLSEEERQAFSRHS
+336 LNLSDAEKQAFSKHS

-359 DVRHVI
+359 DVRQVI

-371 LANARKNK
+371 LAKARK

>member
-1 MKQRRK
+1 MKQGRK

-27 HFIQQGDEVI
+27 HFVQQGDEVV

-50 DIPQGVRYI
+50 DIPEGVRYI

-66 SRNPLTDLMYCA
+66 SRNPFTDLIYCA

-85 KERPDYI
+85 KEHPDYI

-103 SIAARMVGISC
+103 SIAARLAGINC

-123 GLLGDGMLSRLLG
+123 GLLGDGMLSRLLA

-149 FVLNQFN
+149 FVLNKFN
-156 YQYLLE
+156 YQYLLD
-162 HKFCTAG
+162 HKFCTSA
-169 QLRLLKGGEGVDLN
+169 QLRLFKGGEGVDLS
-183 AYPYVEEKSGSPV
+183 AYPYVREESESPV
-196 IFLMIGRVLYDKGYR
+196 VFLMVGRVLYDKGYR
-211 EYVEAAKIVRRQY
+211 EYVQAAKIVKQQY
-224 PDVHC
+224 PDVRC

-247 LRRDVEGGA
+247 LKRDVEEGT

-264 NVMQYLGRSGVV
+264 DVMQYLGRSGVV

-281 YFEGLNRSLMEAC
+281 YFEGLSRSLMEAC
-294 SVGRPIITTD
+294 AVGRPIIATD

-309 ETVDDGQNGFLVKVK
+309 ETVDEGKNGFLVKVK
-324 DARSLADGMLRY
+324 DSSSLAKGMLRY
-336 LKLSEEERQAFSRHS
+336 LSLSDAEKQAFSRHS

-359 DVRHVI
+359 DVRQVI

-371 LANARKNK
+371 LAKARK

>member
-1 MKQRRK
+1 MKQGRK

-27 HFIQQGDEVI
+27 HFVQQGDEVV

-50 DIPQGVRYI
+50 DIPEGVRYI

-66 SRNPLTDLMYCA
+66 SRNPFTDLIYCA

-85 KERPDYI
+85 KEHPDYI

-103 SIAARMVGISC
+103 SIAARLAGINC

-123 GLLGDGMLSRLLG
+123 GLLGDGMLSRLLA

-149 FVLNQFN
+149 FVLNKFN
-156 YQYLLE
+156 YQYLLD
-162 HKFCTAG
+162 HKFCTSA
-169 QLRLLKGGEGVDLN
+169 QLRLFKGGEGVDLS
-183 AYPYVEEKSGSPV
+183 AYPYVREESGSPV
-196 IFLMIGRVLYDKGYR
+196 VFLMVGRVLYDKGYR
-211 EYVEAAKIVRRQY
+211 EYVQAAKIVKQQY
-224 PDVHC
+224 PDVRC

-247 LRRDVEGGA
+247 LKRDVEEGT

-264 NVMQYLGRSGVV
+264 DVMQYLGRSGVV

-281 YFEGLNRSLMEAC
+281 YFEGLSRSLMEAC
-294 SVGRPIITTD
+294 AVGRPIIATD
-304 IPGCR
+304 ISGCR
-309 ETVDDGQNGFLVKVK
+309 ETVDEGKNGFLVKVK
-324 DARSLADGMLRY
+324 DSSSLAEGMLRY
-336 LKLSEEERQAFSRHS
+336 LSLSDAEKQAFSRHS

-359 DVRHVI
+359 DVRQVI

-371 LANARKNK
+371 LAKARK

>member
-27 HFIQQGDEVI
+27 HFVQQGDEVV

-50 DIPQGVRYI
+50 DIPEGVRYI
-59 PVRLNRC
+59 PVQLNRC
-66 SRNPLTDLMYCA
+66 SRNPFTDLIYCA

-85 KERPDYI
+85 KEHPDYI

-103 SIAARMVGISC
+103 SIAARLAGINC

-123 GLLGDGMLSRLLG
+123 GLLGDGMLSRLLA

-149 FVLNQFN
+149 FVLNKFN
-156 YQYLLE
+156 YQYLLD
-162 HKFCTAG
+162 HKFCTSA
-169 QLRLLKGGEGVDLN
+169 QLRLFKGGEGVDLS
-183 AYPYVEEKSGSPV
+183 AYPYVREESGSPV
-196 IFLMIGRVLYDKGYR
+196 VFLMVGRVLYDKGYR
-211 EYVEAAKIVRRQY
+211 EYVQAAKIVKQQY
-224 PDVHC
+224 PDVRC

-247 LRRDVEGGA
+247 LKRDVEEGT

-264 NVMQYLGRSGVV
+264 DVMQYLGRSGVV

-281 YFEGLNRSLMEAC
+281 YFEGLSRSLMEAC
-294 SVGRPIITTD
+294 AVGRPIIATD

-309 ETVDDGQNGFLVKVK
+309 ETVDEGKNGFLVKVK
-324 DARSLADGMLRY
+324 DSSSLAEGMLRY
-336 LKLSEEERQAFSRHS
+336 LSLSDAEKQAFSRHS

-359 DVRHVI
+359 DVRQVI

-371 LANARKNK
+371 LVKARK

>member
-103 SIAARMVGISC
+103 SIAARMAGISC

-149 FVLNQFN
+149 FVLNKFN
-156 YQYLLE
+156 YQYLLD
-162 HKFCTAG
+162 HKFCTSA
-169 QLRLLKGGEGVDLN
+169 QLRLFKGGEGVDLS
-183 AYPYVEEKSGSPV
+183 AYPYVREESGSPV
-196 IFLMIGRVLYDKGYR
+196 VFLMVGRVLYDKGYR
-211 EYVEAAKIVRRQY
+211 EYVQAAKIVKQQY
-224 PDVHC
+224 PDVRC

-247 LRRDVEGGA
+247 LKRDVEEGT

-264 NVMQYLGRSGVV
+264 DVMQYLGRSGVV

-281 YFEGLNRSLMEAC
+281 YFEGLSRSLMEAC
-294 SVGRPIITTD
+294 AVGRPIIATD

-309 ETVDDGQNGFLVKVK
+309 ETVDEGKNGFW
-324 DARSLADGMLRY
+324 
-336 LKLSEEERQAFSRHS
+336 
-351 RKKAEETF
+351 
-359 DVRHVI
+359 
-365 KEYEKD
+365 
-371 LANARKNK
+371 

>member
-1 MKQRRK
+1 MKQGRK

-27 HFIQQGDEVI
+27 HFVQQGDEVV

-50 DIPQGVRYI
+50 DIPEGVRYI

-66 SRNPLTDLMYCA
+66 SRNPFTDLIYCA

-85 KERPDYI
+85 KEHPDYI

-103 SIAARMVGISC
+103 SIAARLAGINC

-123 GLLGDGMLSRLLG
+123 GLLGDGMLSRLLA

-149 FVLNQFN
+149 FVLNKFN
-156 YQYLLE
+156 YQYLLD
-162 HKFCTAG
+162 HKFCTSA
-169 QLRLLKGGEGVDLN
+169 QLRLFKGGEGVDLS
-183 AYPYVEEKSGSPV
+183 AYPYVREESGSPV
-196 IFLMIGRVLYDKGYR
+196 VFLMVGRVLYDKGYR
-211 EYVEAAKIVRRQY
+211 EYVQAAKIVKQQY
-224 PDVHC
+224 PDVRC

-247 LRRDVEGGA
+247 LKRDVEDGT

-264 NVMQYLGRSGVV
+264 DVMQYLGRSGVV

-281 YFEGLNRSLMEAC
+281 YFEGLSRSLMEAC
-294 SVGRPIITTD
+294 AVGRPIIATD

-309 ETVDDGQNGFLVKVK
+309 ETVDEGKNGFLVKVK
-324 DARSLADGMLRY
+324 DSSSLAEGMLRY
-336 LKLSEEERQAFSRHS
+336 LSLSDAEKQAFSRHS

-359 DVRHVI
+359 DVRQVI

-371 LANARKNK
+371 LAKARK